1 MLLSTGIQEI
11 LSPIL
16 QNKGTSGRKD
26 RKDEKVFDLYD
37 PYVMHFKAWFSL
49 ES

>member
-11 LSPIL
+11 LSPNS
-16 QNKGTSGRKD
+16 QNKGTSCRKD

-37 PYVMHFKAWFSL
+37 PYVTHFKR
-49 ES
+49 

>member
-11 LSPIL
+11 LSPNS

-26 RKDEKVFDLYD
+26 RKDEKVFDLCD
-37 PYVMHFKAWFSL
+37 PYVTHFKR
-49 ES
+49 

>member
-1 MLLSTGIQEI
+1 MCAAFDWNSGNFVTI
-11 LSPIL
+11 S

-37 PYVMHFKAWFSL
+37 PYVMHFKR
-49 ES
+49 

>member
-11 LSPIL
+11 LSPNS

-26 RKDEKVFDLYD
+26 RKDEKVFGLYD
-37 PYVMHFKAWFSL
+37 PCVAHFKR
-49 ES
+49 